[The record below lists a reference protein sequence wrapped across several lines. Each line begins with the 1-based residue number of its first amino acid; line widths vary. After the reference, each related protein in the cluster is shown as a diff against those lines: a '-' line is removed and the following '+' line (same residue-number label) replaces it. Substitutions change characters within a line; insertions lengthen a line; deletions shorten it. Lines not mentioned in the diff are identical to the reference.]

1 MRSQAVFPAA
11 LITSLTGALLAS
23 GACTPTTAEGPGPE
37 AAGQPAEAPSPAAR
51 VKPLG
56 GNNLLKNS
64 SFEDGTSLPWTT
76 SFSAPADGKAAV
88 EGASFCL
95 TIKDRGT
102 NAWDAQVRHREM
114 VLRKGHTYTVKFRAW
129 ASRATKVRPKV
140 GMAGPPYAEYWSSTI
155 DLKETPQTFAGAFV
169 MGASDDPTA
178 EMAFHMGGNL
188 ASAGPGLRV
197 CLDDIHLDDPDFT
210 PPPKPPAIKHPSVR
224 VNQVGYFPSLAKKA
238 VVKNASTSPVAW
250 ELVGE
255 GGGVVA
261 SGQTAVF
268 GEEPLA
274 GEHVHTVDFSSY
286 NKPGERFLLKVA
298 GEGGYPFDIKKDI
311 YAKLKYDA
319 LAYFYHNRSGIA
331 VTMPFAGRDDLAR
344 PAGHLSDKS
353 VPCQPGSGCSYSL
366 DVSGGWYDAGDHG
379 KYVVNGGISVW
390 TMLSQHER
398 TKHLGTSSADFADGK
413 LAIPENKNGV
423 PDLLD
428 EARWQMEFML
438 RMQVPAGNPKAGMVH
453 HKVHDEKWTAL
464 GMAPHEDKMKR
475 YLHAPSTAATLNV
488 AATAAQAARIWKTVD
503 PAFSAKCLAAA
514 ESAWT
519 AAQANPSVIAPDSDN
534 SGGGPYGDSN
544 FTDEFYWAAA
554 ELFITT
560 GAEAYKAYLLGSPH
574 KAKIPGGGANGSA
587 MAWETTAALGT
598 ISLAVVPNGLDKP
611 TLAAM
616 RAAITGAADGYLGAV
631 DGQGYRVPFKPATS
645 GKYPWGSTS
654 FVMNNMIV
662 LALAHDFTGA
672 VKYLNG
678 AVEGMDYL
686 LGKNPMVQSY
696 VTGYGENP
704 LKNPHHRF
712 WSHQANDKFPEAP
725 PGAVSGGPNSGLE
738 DPQVQAAG
746 LAGCAPQK
754 CFVDHIE
761 AWSAN
766 EITINWNAPLAWV
779 TAYLDEKGK

>member
-1 MRSQAVFPAA
+1 MRSQLAH
-11 LITSLTGALLAS
+11 SALLGSLALALATS
-23 GACTPTTAEGPGPE
+23 SACTPTTDGPGPG
-37 AAGQPAEAPSPAAR
+37 AAEQPAATPAPAAQ
-51 VKPLG
+51 VTPLG
-56 GNNLLKNS
+56 GNNLLRNS
-64 SFEDGTSLPWTT
+64 AFEDGTSLPWTT
-76 SFSAPADGKAAV
+76 SFSSPAEGKAAV
-88 EGASFCL
+88 ENASFCL
-95 TIKDRGT
+95 SIKDRGA

-114 VLRKGHTYTVKFRAW
+114 VIRKGHTYTVKFRAW
-129 ASRATKVRPKV
+129 ASRPTSIRPKV
-140 GMAGPPYAEYWSSTI
+140 GMSGPPYAEYWSSTI
-155 DLKETPQTFAGAFV
+155 QLKETAQTFVGAFV
-169 MGASDDPTA
+169 MNGADDPTA

-188 ASAGPGLRV
+188 ASAGPGLHV

-224 VNQVGYFPSLAKKA
+224 VNQVGYFPTLSKKA
-238 VVKNASTSPVAW
+238 IVKNVSPAPLKW

-274 GEHVHTVDFSSY
+274 GEHVHTVDFSAFVT
-286 NKPGERFLLKVA
+286 PGERFVLKVA
-298 GEGGYPFDIKKDI
+298 GEGGYPFDIKKDL
-311 YAKLKYDA
+311 YARLKYDA
-319 LAYFYHNRSGIA
+319 LAYFYHNRSGVAI
-331 VTMPFAGRDDLAR
+331 TMPYAGRDDLAR

-379 KYVVNGGISVW
+379 KYVVNGGISLW
-390 TMLSQHER
+390 TMLSQYER
-398 TKHLGTSSADFADGK
+398 AKYLGTSSADFGDGK

-423 PDLLD
+423 ADLLD
-428 EARWQMEFML
+428 EARFQMEFML

-475 YLHAPSTAATLNV
+475 YLHAPSTAATLNL
-488 AATAAQAARIWKTVD
+488 AATAAQAARIWKTID
-503 PAFSAKCLAAA
+503 PAFSAKCLTAA
-514 ESAWT
+514 ETAWT
-519 AAQANPSVIAPDSDN
+519 AAQANPAVIAPDSDN
-534 SGGGPYGDSN
+534 TGGGPYGDSN

-560 GAEAYKAYLLGSPH
+560 GTEAYKTFLLGSPQ
-574 KAKIPGGGANGSA
+574 KGKIPGGGINGGA
-587 MAWETTAALGT
+587 MTWDTTAALGT
-598 ISLAVVPNGLDKP
+598 ISLAVVPNNLDKAVV
-611 TLAAM
+611 AAM
-616 RAAITGAADGYLGAV
+616 RASLTSAADGYLAAI
-631 DGQGYRVPFKPATS
+631 DGQGYRVPFKPAS
-645 GKYPWGSTS
+645 GKYPWGSS
-654 FVMNNMIV
+654 SVVMNNMII
-662 LALAHDFTGA
+662 LALANDFTRTPR
-672 VKYLNG
+672 YLNG
-678 AVEGMDYL
+678 VVEGMDYL

-712 WSHQANDKFPEAP
+712 WSHQANDKFPEP
-725 PGAVSGGPNSGLE
+725 PAGAVSGGPNSGLE

-766 EITINWNAPLAWV
+766 EVTINWNAPLAWV
-779 TAYLDEKGK
+779 TAYLDEKGR